1 MKNLGLATIL
11 VFTLVACSPPQDQH
25 AMKSIRIDKTQINI
39 ASSSVQILDPI
50 SGEKGLLLNVG
61 HQGPDSNHILG
72 TNWTCM
78 LHGKLGEWVDRNLI
92 HLVGRTVH
100 FTDGQELLAT
110 GRILSG
116 AQNQSLAEQWGFY
129 VQVESPEASDKL
141 YKRLRHAR

>member
-1 MKNLGLATIL
+1 MIL
-11 VFTLVACSPPQDQH
+11 VFTLVACSPPEDQQ
-25 AMKSIRIDKTQINI
+25 AKEPLRIDKTQINI
-39 ASSSVQILDPI
+39 AASSVQILDQIP
-50 SGEKGLLLNVG
+50 GEKGLSLNVG
-61 HQGPDSNHILG
+61 HQGPDSNYILG
-72 TNWTCM
+72 TYWTCM

-116 AQNQSLAEQWGFY
+116 AQKQYLAEQWGLN
-129 VQVESPEASDKL
+129 VEVESPEASGKL